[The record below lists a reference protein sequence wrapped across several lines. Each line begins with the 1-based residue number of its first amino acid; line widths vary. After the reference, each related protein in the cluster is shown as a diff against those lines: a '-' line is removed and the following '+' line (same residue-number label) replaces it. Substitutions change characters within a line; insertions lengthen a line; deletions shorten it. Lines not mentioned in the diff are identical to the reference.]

1 MRTLRWTLSVALV
14 VLVGACSHHSSG
26 GGFIPNTTAPN
37 NTNTNPGGTGGV
49 TDPHILAAL
58 AVLNQS
64 RASVGSAPLTVDA
77 SLCSCALQHASD
89 CAACAGFSINN
100 FGTCAHGDFKA
111 GNTCGA
117 TAENQGIQTGVDST
131 TEDAAFQGIN
141 SAMMA
146 EGPPPAGQDNHWLN
160 ITNPSET
167 AVGIGLF
174 IDMNGNLWV
183 SEEFR

>member
-1 MRTLRWTLSVALV
+1 MRMPRWTLSVALV

-26 GGFIPNTTAPN
+26 GGFVPLN
-37 NTNTNPGGTGGV
+37 NNGNNNNNNNNGV

-64 RASVGSAPLTVDA
+64 RASVGSPPLTVDA

-131 TEDAAFQGIN
+131 SEDAAFQSIN

-160 ITNPSET
+160 ITNSSET

-174 IDMNGNLWV
+174 IDINGNLWV